1 MVVVGLINFCKA
13 GGSARLAYATSGAA
27 SLIQKWSAKE
37 RHQGANRTS
46 ADTWY
51 LLISSVLIF
60 LFRLFQLQTSNSNPI
75 PNLSLSNGIHQTLAS
90 IFVSLERERER
101 ARGVGIMFSD
111 CTAGSI
117 YGHRRIADLA
127 ESFESYRWPEEMVNS
142 MVERATGDMLIGPD
156 WAMNIKICDM
166 LNHDP
171 GCVFLFCAL
180 FSKTHHFSLIRQT
193 WIIFFC
199 LFFYRFS
206 STWKCTVR
214 LKDSKESNKSSLREE
229 NYVSFCLLLGSS
241 SSMWPQCCR
250 GFFRFGCRKS
260 SSRWPFTS

>member
-101 ARGVGIMFSD
+101 ERARCRNRVLRL
-111 CTAGSI
+111 
-117 YGHRRIADLA
+117 HRWFDLWSSENRRSRWEFRIAPVTGGDGEFHGGTRHERHAHRAWLGHEHRDLRHA
-127 ESFESYRWPEEMVNS
+127 QSWPWVRFPFLHSFLQNAPFFSNPPN
-142 MVERATGDMLIGPD
+142 A
-156 WAMNIKICDM
+156 
-166 LNHDP
+166 NH
-171 GCVFLFCAL
+171 LF
-180 FSKTHHFSLIRQT
+180 
-193 WIIFFC
+193 
-199 LFFYRFS
+199 LFFYRFFALLANRKFKVAIALVMVV
-206 STWKCTVR
+206 WM
-214 LKDSKESNKSSLREE
+214 DSDRC
-229 NYVSFCLLLGSS
+229 VS
-241 SSMWPQCCR
+241 CCR
-250 GFFRFGCRKS
+250 LEWNRRL
-260 SSRWPFTS
+260 